1 MQFHDDKLL
10 AKAEATDAVKLF
22 RWFAEFPL
30 VEKLDLHPYTVLRY
44 RDLRFRSVMPS
55 GQTREGMF
63 VVVDVAFDAQGNV
76 ISASLGSERE

>member
-1 MQFHDDKLL
+1 MTTSCWQRRRH
-10 AKAEATDAVKLF
+10 DAVKLF

-55 GQTREGMF
+55 VRREKACSWSSTF
-63 VVVDVAFDAQGNV
+63 AFDAQGN
-76 ISASLGSERE
+76 